1 MSDNVSGLNAIQPTG
16 YFQYDPM
23 IAFDYD
29 DFDMSYN
36 SYPMGMNGSIFD
48 GYNGMGSMMPF
59 APIGGGNNQSYFDN
73 MKQYQK
79 FYNDYNVDQ
88 QKMQRNAD
96 MRVNGSMEAIG
107 GSVVNLFDKIKQN
120 EQDQIPKAFEA
131 LVENVRSAYGDGTP
145 QELKS
150 RALTLYQQIS
160 GAPLIE
166 DLRKY
171 GHSSLIQGIMQSAT
185 FSTSYRHSAE
195 DNISDITGQPV
206 GTGEKASQNFGRIV
220 GAVGIGAAAGGI
232 TKLITKGSAATASN
246 AKGIM
251 KFFKGGSKAGK
262 IGFLVGGIAAALS
275 FITGKVST

>member
-1 MSDNVSGLNAIQPTG
+1 MSSNISGLNAIQPTG

-23 IAFDYD
+23 LAFDYD

-48 GYNGMGSMMPF
+48 GYNGMGGMMPF
-59 APIGGGNNQSYFDN
+59 AHGVGSNNQSYFDN

-96 MRVNGSMEAIG
+96 MRVNGAMEAIG

-131 LVENVRSAYGDGTP
+131 LVENVRNAYGDGTP

-150 RALTLYQQIS
+150 RALTLYHQIS

-171 GHSSLIQGIMQSAT
+171 GHSSAIQGILQSAT
-185 FSTSYRHSAE
+185 FSIGYRRSAE

-206 GTGEKASQNFGRIV
+206 GTGEKTCQNLGRIA

-232 TKLITKGSAATASN
+232 TKLLTKNPEATAN
-246 AKGIM
+246 ASKGIM
-251 KFFKGGSKAGK
+251 KCLKGNKAGK
-262 IGFLVGGIAAALS
+262 VGLIVGGIAAALS
-275 FITGKVST
+275 FITGKIST